1 MQPVSGHQRAD
12 RWRCLSYCACHATC
26 IFADLLHSCHRFCNC
41 HKTLTFGSLLA
52 RCKIH
57 CACPGKWWFKR
68 PKVVRTRCAFIYI
81 YIYIYIYHFHNFTL
95 KRASRHSRVH
105 FLNRSTPKS
114 SEVVFGILTSRCAS
128 RHRSVR
134 FFNSS
139 TSKSARNL
147 KCF

>member
-1 MQPVSGHQRAD
+1 MLQNAARLGTSA
-12 RWRCLSYCACHATC
+12 RWPMKMSLVLRLPCDMHLCRSSS
-26 IFADLLHSCHRFCNC
+26 LLPSFLQLPQDPHIR
-41 HKTLTFGSLLA
+41 LTFG
-52 RCKIH
+52 
-57 CACPGKWWFKR
+57 
-68 PKVVRTRCAFIYI
+68 KVQNPLRVPRKMMVETSKSGPSAVCFYI
-81 YIYIYIYHFHNFTL
+81 YIVHNFTL

-128 RHRSVR
+128 RHRSVH